1 MLDQLL
7 ELAKQYGSDAVVKNN
22 AIPNEKNDDV
32 IKETGI
38 SMLSGLQEMATGG
51 NLGDLAGLLSGKSKL
66 DSSNPVVKQ
75 LTKKVSNNLGEKFNL
90 PAETTNSVAS
100 NMIPKILGGLLNKA
114 KDPKQKG
121 FNIED
126 LVGSI
131 SGGKGGD
138 LMEMVTKYGGAF
150 GLDQN
155 GDGKVDLQDAISA
168 LSGNAKSKKGGL
180 GGLLGGL
187 FGKK

>member
-7 ELAKQYGSDAVVKNN
+7 DLAKQYGNEAVVKNN
-22 AIPNEKNDDV
+22 AIPNEKNDEV
-32 IKETGI
+32 IQETGK

-66 DSSNPVVKQ
+66 DSNNPVIKQ
-75 LTKKVSNNLGEKFNL
+75 LTEKVSGSLGSKFNL
-90 PAETTNSVAS
+90 PQETSNGVAN
-100 NMIPKILGGLLNKA
+100 NMIPQILGSLINKA
-114 KDPKQKG
+114 KDPKEKG

-131 SGGKGGD
+131 SGGKGGG
-138 LMEMVTKYGGAF
+138 LMDMVSKYGGAF

-155 GDGKVDLQDAISA
+155 GDGKIDLQDAISA
-168 LSGNAKSKKGGL
+168 LSGNSKGKKGGL

>member
-7 ELAKQYGSDAVVKNN
+7 ELAKQYGADAVVKNN
-22 AIPNEKNDDV
+22 AIPNEKNDEV
-32 IKETGI
+32 IKETGT
-38 SMLSGLQEMATGG
+38 SMLSGLQEMATSG
-51 NLGDLAGLLSGKSKL
+51 NLGDLAGLFSGKSKL
-66 DSSNPVVKQ
+66 DSSNPVIKQ
-75 LTKKVSNNLGEKFNL
+75 LTEKVSGNLGEKFNL
-90 PAETTNSVAS
+90 PTETTNGVAN
-100 NMIPKILGGLLNKA
+100 NMIPQILGGLLNKA
-114 KDPKQKG
+114 KDPNQKG

-126 LVGSI
+126 LIGSI

-155 GDGKVDLQDAISA
+155 GDGKVDLQDAVSA
-168 LSGNAKSKKGGL
+168 LSGNSKSKKGGL

>member
-1 MLDQLL
+1 MFDQLL
-7 ELAKQYGSDAVVKNN
+7 ELAKQYGTDAVVKNN
-22 AIPNEKNDDV
+22 AIPNEKNEEV
-32 IKETGI
+32 IKETSN
-38 SMLSGLQEMATGG
+38 SMLAGLQEMANGG

-66 DSSNPVVKQ
+66 NSNNPVIKQ
-75 LTKKVSNNLGEKFNL
+75 LTEKVSGSLGSKFNL
-90 PAETTNSVAS
+90 PQETSNGVAN
-100 NMIPKILGGLLNKA
+100 NMIPQILGSLINKA
-114 KDPKQKG
+114 KDPKEKG